1 MSPRLQVENKFKT
14 MEWAYKNMVSNN
26 KKTGRGRATCSYES
40 APQSILHPLQSL
52 AHKNVT
58 DDVAITDET
67 PIVYENLVD
76 DLSSSSNASA
86 SCKTVQKQKTGSTA
100 KLIVSCQKA

>member
-1 MSPRLQVENKFKT
+1 
-14 MEWAYKNMVSNN
+14 MVSFFIY
-26 KKTGRGRATCSYES
+26 R
-40 APQSILHPLQSL
+40 LQSL

-58 DDVAITDET
+58 DDVAMTDET

-86 SCKTVQKQKTGSTA
+86 SCKTVQLLNFCLSA
-100 KLIVSCQKA
+100 KIFKIVFDNVQYSVIILLKLL